1 MLIEMQ
7 KTSILENEIDCC
19 QTAGNRL
26 IISEA
31 HVKSDGSKI

>member
-7 KTSILENEIDCC
+7 KTSILENELDCC
-19 QTAGNRL
+19 QTAGNGL